1 VIKIKKKII
10 IAIDGFSSCGKSSFA
25 KAIARELNYKYLD
38 SGAMY
43 RAVALF
49 AMRTNEISGNGILL
63 EKLIKNLETID
74 IDFAKGPDGYIT
86 LLNGENVENEIRGVA
101 VSSQVSA
108 ISKIK
113 EVRHRLV
120 QIQKKIGQ
128 SKRIVMDGRDIGTIV
143 FPDAEIKIYM
153 VADVNVRSKRRYDE
167 LSTKGILASLDEI
180 KLNIQQR
187 DFQDMNR
194 EISPLTQAK
203 DALVLDNS
211 FMTPDQQMVW
221 FENILVEKGL
231 V

>member
-1 VIKIKKKII
+1 VIKIRKKII
-10 IAIDGFSSCGKSSFA
+10 IAIDGYSSCGKSSFA
-25 KAIARELNYKYLD
+25 KTIATELNYKYLD

-49 AMRTNEISGNGILL
+49 AMRNNLISGNENLFDQLIRSL
-63 EKLIKNLETID
+63 EEID
-74 IDFAKGPDGYIT
+74 VDFAKGPDGYIT
-86 LLNGENVENEIRGVA
+86 LLNGEDVEKEIRGVA
-101 VSSQVSA
+101 VSSHVSA

-113 EVRHRLV
+113 QVRQRLV
-120 QIQKKIGQ
+120 QIQQKMGQ
-128 SKRIVMDGRDIGTIV
+128 SKGIVMDGRDIGTVV

-221 FENILVEKGL
+221 FENILVENGL